1 MRKAFGFLSLI
12 AILTVAF
19 TASATVTDTASTDLI
34 GINIAD
40 PQVAPADIAVF
51 DSTEVVVQ
59 TFSDTVSV
67 NLVSDVLIV
76 DSVVVKDSDIDYN
89 ILQPSNRNYPG
100 TVIREDAE
108 RSPLKLE

>member
-19 TASATVTDTASTDLI
+19 TASATVKDTTSTDLI

-40 PQVAPADIAVF
+40 PQVAPADIVVF
-51 DSTEVVVQ
+51 DLVEVTVQ

-76 DSVVVKDSDIDYN
+76 DSVVVKDSDSYDN
-89 ILQPSNRNYPG
+89 ILQASNRNYSD

-108 RSPLKLE
+108 RSSLKLE